1 MKTLKEIFKSRSFQI
16 CLFVVLI
23 QQVLVATGTYLMGDI
38 AAQISTEGFNL
49 VKGGVLFLC
58 LVLSGSLFHY
68 LMKYHLV
75 AAQKDV
81 LLQFFQKYISR
92 NYSRPEIW
100 RNPEE
105 KTSRHDI
112 MVREGQDS
120 ISQSV
125 QFAADTVATGLN
137 IIFNTVSVIL
147 ITSPVMGVFILI
159 AGLLGLLIVHLADKA
174 IADRAQKEMVAQND
188 VNGFLALSWDNIVL
202 GNKTPFQRWN
212 SKFKELFGQSK
223 SSSLDNVKV
232 NDGIVGVA
240 AFVTSFI
247 VIATVFTLVYLNQK
261 DLVKVVG
268 LLVMLP
274 RSMQIVMHIQVIQS
288 YWAHWKYLLQRL
300 DLTEKTFEPIKS
312 ENLDQFISTD
322 KIQITGAEK
331 TWSMDQLDVVLAQS
345 SGRFVITGENG
356 AGKSTLLLKMK
367 QQLSEDGLYIPAHHN
382 LELSESVA
390 SKSSGEVALHA
401 VRDALVDEARVIL
414 LDEWDANLSKDN
426 HAKLDRE
433 INDLSISRL
442 VIEIRHHIP
451 VV

>member
-16 CLFVVLI
+16 CLFVVLV

-38 AAQISTEGFNL
+38 AAKISSEGLNL
-49 VKGGVLFLC
+49 AKGGVLFLC

-81 LLQFFQKYISR
+81 LLQFFEKYIST

-100 RNPEE
+100 RSPGE
-105 KTSRHDI
+105 KNSRHDV

-120 ISQSV
+120 ISQSI

-147 ITSPVMGVFILI
+147 ITSPVMGISILV
-159 AGLLGLLIVHLADKA
+159 AGLLGLFIVHAADKS
-174 IADRAQKEMVAQND
+174 IAERAQKEMVTQND

-202 GNKTPFQRWN
+202 GNKTPFQRW
-212 SKFKELFGQSK
+212 SGKFKELFAHSK
-223 SSSLDNVKV
+223 DASLDNVKV
-232 NDGIVGVA
+232 NDGIVGIA

-247 VIATVFTLVYLNQK
+247 VVATVAALVYLNQK

-300 DLTEKTFEPIKS
+300 ALTEKTFEPIKD
-312 ENLDQFISTD
+312 ENLDQFISAD
-322 KIQITGAEK
+322 KIQINDVEK
-331 TWSMDQLDVVLAQS
+331 NWPVSQLDSVLAHS
-345 SGRFVITGENG
+345 NGRFVITGENG
-356 AGKSTLLLKMK
+356 VGKSTLLLKMK
-367 QQLSEDGLYIPAHHN
+367 KRLSDEGLYIPAHHN

-390 SKSSGEVALHA
+390 TKSSGEVALQA
-401 VRDALVDEARVIL
+401 VSDALVDKARVIL

-426 HAKLDRE
+426 QSRLDHE
-433 INDLSISRL
+433 IKALSASKL
-442 VIEIRHHIP
+442 VIEIRHHSP